1 MATINR
7 DGASGTTLSEY
18 LDTMRQRYLA
28 IDDGWNINPESPD
41 GLAIAVWCEALAN
54 LDEAV
59 INAYHAADP
68 NSAIDQQLDRIA
80 AFAGIKRK
88 SATYSTATVNFS
100 GIAFT
105 PINAGTLIRNRA
117 TNTLWATDGDVIT
130 DVAGNATVNVTCTL
144 AGAQGAN
151 SHNLTIIA
159 TSIGGITAVT
169 NNAAASMGL
178 DKETNNAFCIRR
190 NESVALPGSNQ
201 IDNIYAALVNI
212 DDVKR
217 ARIYENFED
226 QADENGVLG
235 HSMAIFVDGGSI
247 EDVINSI
254 AINKSP
260 GCGLNRYNTFPNK
273 ISLDTVTP
281 KGNPITVTFFRPQ
294 LIPVYVRVEIASNSE
309 FIDEEI
315 KQAIVDYSITGFD
328 QTNGFSKL
336 GFKIGESIGAGRL
349 FTPVNYLV
357 AGNGFVNAITVGTAV
372 EQVNE
377 SAVRIAF
384 NQLGVFSTE
393 NIEVVYV

>member
-28 IDDGWNINPESPD
+28 IDDGWNIKPESPD

-68 NSAIDQQLDRIA
+68 NSVIDQQLDRIA

-130 DVAGNATVNVTCTL
+130 DAAGNATVNVTCTL

-159 TSIGGITAVT
+159 TPIGGITAVT
-169 NNAAASMGL
+169 NNTAASMGL
-178 DKETNNAFCIRR
+178 DKETNNAFRIRR

-226 QADENGVLG
+226 QADDNGVLG

-247 EDVINSI
+247 ECPLI
-254 AINKSP
+254 A
-260 GCGLNRYNTFPNK
+260 L
-273 ISLDTVTP
+273 
-281 KGNPITVTFFRPQ
+281 
-294 LIPVYVRVEIASNSE
+294 
-309 FIDEEI
+309 
-315 KQAIVDYSITGFD
+315 
-328 QTNGFSKL
+328 
-336 GFKIGESIGAGRL
+336 
-349 FTPVNYLV
+349 
-357 AGNGFVNAITVGTAV
+357 
-372 EQVNE
+372 
-377 SAVRIAF
+377 
-384 NQLGVFSTE
+384 STL
-393 NIEVVYV
+393 